1 MGVETVP
8 SLRYLGGIIGTLL
21 EGVITLDCM
30 QENCVKEG
38 LKRYNSMESFQRYE
52 IYPAISASR
61 GVLKD
66 ASNSP
71 ERIFRQGIMIKTT
84 DTGEWFY
91 IGGISPYWGHEQLIV
106 YQGGSEASSQGKLNK
121 SVIDDFVD
129 KGGLG
134 VVPLY
139 KEKVPS
145 VWYNPVLFKDCQGSF
160 GIFWN
165 YLGEFQGGVLSI
177 FSNAP
182 NILRYA
188 EDLIKARKASLTYSS
203 YGHYYLSR
211 AAENDVMRPASDRYP
226 YIYFALGTNPL
237 VAKTHGL
244 QIYPGFTFDTVTSD
258 VSSCC
263 CKIMPEPYC
272 KSSFLD
278 YIKFNE
284 IDIGAPVYATLPCG
298 TSCSTF
304 GLAGLIMGISSMSVN
319 NVQLIYLTIAQPPS
333 DLTTSA
339 IIEWAREMN
348 IYDSLSKLFEAGK
361 RFKKAIA
368 DLSTAF
374 PQFIATAAALTVDWL
389 ESYDDGLKQAED
401 KAKELNELYNKVV
414 EELAGKPPSIT
425 NRYVYDQWWKF
436 KTRVEK
442 CAKEIIVEYPD
453 ITYDELVKE
462 VENCAEFE

>member
-1 MGVETVP
+1 M
-8 SLRYLGGIIGTLL
+8 
-21 EGVITLDCM
+21 
-30 QENCVKEG
+30 
-38 LKRYNSMESFQRYE
+38 
-52 IYPAISASR
+52 
-61 GVLKD
+61 
-66 ASNSP
+66 
-71 ERIFRQGIMIKTT
+71 IFR
-84 DTGEWFY
+84 
-91 IGGISPYWGHEQLIV
+91 
-106 YQGGSEASSQGKLNK
+106 
-121 SVIDDFVD
+121 
-129 KGGLG
+129 
-134 VVPLY
+134 
-139 KEKVPS
+139 
-145 VWYNPVLFKDCQGSF
+145 
-160 GIFWN
+160 N

-188 EDLIKARKASLTYSS
+188 EDLIKAGKASLTYSS

-211 AAENDVMRPASDRYP
+211 AAENDVMRLASDMYP

-304 GLAGLIMGISSMSVN
+304 GLAGLIMGISSTSVN

-339 IIEWAREMN
+339 IIEWAM
-348 IYDSLSKLFEAGK
+348 IL
-361 RFKKAIA
+361 
-368 DLSTAF
+368 
-374 PQFIATAAALTVDWL
+374 
-389 ESYDDGLKQAED
+389 
-401 KAKELNELYNKVV
+401 
-414 EELAGKPPSIT
+414 
-425 NRYVYDQWWKF
+425 
-436 KTRVEK
+436 
-442 CAKEIIVEYPD
+442 
-453 ITYDELVKE
+453 
-462 VENCAEFE
+462 